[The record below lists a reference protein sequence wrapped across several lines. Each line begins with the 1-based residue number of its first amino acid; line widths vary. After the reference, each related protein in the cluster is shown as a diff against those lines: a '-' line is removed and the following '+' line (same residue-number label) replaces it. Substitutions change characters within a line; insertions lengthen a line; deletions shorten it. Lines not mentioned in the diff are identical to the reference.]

1 MNIIAKSSV
10 DRKRS
15 KYGDYVTLR
24 FHKDIKTYHLTCSDT
39 NPMLIAKFVET
50 DGDLAVRLWELL
62 ENNYTENKQLKSVIG
77 RLKRTIEEYEEQK
90 ENDSTISRND
100 FNNSEKDDEKNCG
113 LCKHYNLDGMFG
125 VWCDIH
131 EIPTHDKYCS
141 DFERNKR

>member
-1 MNIIAKSSV
+1 MVIKMTALNLGKGENVIESF
-10 DRKRS
+10 
-15 KYGDYVTLR
+15 L
-24 FHKDIKTYHLTCSDT
+24 KDAIKESDK
-39 NPMLIAKFVET
+39 LYE
-50 DGDLAVRLWELL
+50 
-62 ENNYTENKQLKSVIG
+62 ENKQLKKENEQLKSVIG

-131 EIPTHDKYCS
+131 EIPTRDKYCS
-141 DFERNKR
+141 DFERNRR